1 MQKILMISLMSV
13 CMSMPVFAANA
24 DQAAA
29 SQELTSRVSKLP
41 PPPAGAK
48 LPVAS
53 VSAKTDGDGS
63 VQSAAGVARQA
74 APKPRKPV
82 LQFNPPKELKAAE

>member
-29 SQELTSRVSKLP
+29 SQELTRVSKLP

-48 LPVAS
+48 PPVAS